1 MRGLT
6 CVSFQ
11 YGLSNQAGLNAFD
24 ILHMVNN
31 TLRTGLLVA
40 TRNITIEILNST
52 FPRTPTLGA
61 GTQANSSAAIFQK
74 FLLMLQQPLDS
85 KNAIRQRN
93 GGNRRTLEDQSGIV
107 QIAIE
112 NALTDLYPNS
122 NAKRLL
128 QSQIDGMYRRKALL
142 AETEIDSSRE
152 MVVVPMGR
160 RGSRRLVYYS
170 DAFPVTINDIF
181 DNPICPKNTTPPSL
195 CAVVSTT
202 VCVLL
207 EHGENA
213 TTVDN
218 LLLQGFQ
225 NAVNKGLLQNAIPPE
240 NQV

>member
-52 FPRTPTLGA
+52 FPRTPKLGA
-61 GTQANSSAAIFQK
+61 GAQANSSAAIFQK
-74 FLLMLQQPLDS
+74 FLLMLQQPSDS
-85 KNAIRQRN
+85 RNAIRQPN
-93 GGNRRTLEDQSGIV
+93 GGNRRTLEDRSGIV

-112 NALTDLYPNS
+112 HALTDLYPNS

-128 QSQIDGMYRRKALL
+128 QSQIDGMYRRNALL
-142 AETEIDSSRE
+142 VETKIDLSRE

-181 DNPICPKNTTPPSL
+181 DNPICPKNTTPPTL

-207 EHGENA
+207 ENGENA

-225 NAVNKGLLQNAIPPE
+225 NAVNKGLLQDAIPPE